1 MNFDVNAYTFIIFL
15 SGVIIMAFIYN
26 IISKQLRIPSVL
38 LLIGTGMLL
47 GELNRKYQ
55 FISDDLISPVLE
67 VLGIMGLMIIVLEAA
82 LDLELK
88 REKLGMIIRSFSIAF
103 ILVAATS
110 LATAY
115 VIQLFLDISLE
126 IAIVYAIPLCIVSSA
141 ITIPS
146 VSQLP
151 EAKKEFMIYES
162 TFSDIIGIILF
173 YFMIDVVEVGD
184 WGYVIKETAIENVL
198 TIIASV
204 GISYV
209 MILFIQRIGRG
220 INYYLILAILLLLFA
235 FGKLVHLSSLVM
247 ILIFGLVINNHK
259 LFFPGFMQRFIKH
272 GTYKAILLNLKGFT
286 AQTSFLVRTFFFL
299 IFGMSISIAVFGRL
313 EYYSITLLILLV
325 LYILRAISLGIF
337 FRTRL
342 LPELFIAPRGLITI
356 LLFYSMPENL
366 KVEGFEQD
374 LVLMLILSTN
384 IIMMMALIFTK
395 TKEDLPGEI
404 EEINASV

>member
-15 SGVIIMAFIYN
+15 SGVIILAFIYN
-26 IISKQLRIPSVL
+26 IISKKLRVPSVL

-88 REKLGMIIRSFSIAF
+88 RDKLGMIIRSFSIAF

-162 TFSDIIGIILF
+162 TFSDIIGIIMF

-184 WGYVIKETAIENVL
+184 WGHVIKATAIENLL
-198 TIIASV
+198 TIVASV

>member
-26 IISKQLRIPSVL
+26 IISKKLRVPSVL

-88 REKLGMIIRSFSIAF
+88 RDKLGMIIRSFSIAF

-151 EAKKEFMIYES
+151 EAKKEFMIY
-162 TFSDIIGIILF
+162 
-173 YFMIDVVEVGD
+173 
-184 WGYVIKETAIENVL
+184 
-198 TIIASV
+198 
-204 GISYV
+204 
-209 MILFIQRIGRG
+209 
-220 INYYLILAILLLLFA
+220 
-235 FGKLVHLSSLVM
+235 
-247 ILIFGLVINNHK
+247 
-259 LFFPGFMQRFIKH
+259 
-272 GTYKAILLNLKGFT
+272 
-286 AQTSFLVRTFFFL
+286 
-299 IFGMSISIAVFGRL
+299 
-313 EYYSITLLILLV
+313 
-325 LYILRAISLGIF
+325 
-337 FRTRL
+337 
-342 LPELFIAPRGLITI
+342 
-356 LLFYSMPENL
+356 
-366 KVEGFEQD
+366 
-374 LVLMLILSTN
+374 
-384 IIMMMALIFTK
+384 
-395 TKEDLPGEI
+395 
-404 EEINASV
+404 